1 MLEKRKTEGDEDMEH
16 LTYGTLV
23 EKHRQTILDAERQ
36 IWRHPE
42 TGFREWKTEAYLAE
56 IFEKAGYELHKAGNI
71 PGFYTDLDTGRP
83 GPKLLIMGEMD
94 ALLQPNHPE
103 AVDGKAHTCGHNC
116 QCAALVGTAL
126 ALKEPGALDGL
137 CGSIRLMAVPAEELV
152 ETDFREDLQKQ
163 GIIRYMSGK
172 QEFLYRGYMD
182 GCDICYLLHASA
194 SWEKVFECWDCNGG
208 ITKDITFTGVAAHAA
223 ACPHLGINAL
233 YAANLGIQAIN
244 NLRET
249 FRDQD
254 HVRVNPILASGGD
267 AIGAIPAKVTIN
279 SSIRAATIE
288 AMMETS
294 EKINRAMAGA
304 ALTVGAEVHIEDHPG
319 YAPLYNDPNLVKLAG
334 EVGRELMDDSQIDM
348 HHPWGSA
355 CTDMG
360 DMSCVMRT
368 IHPHIAGCVGLGH
381 SDDFY
386 VKDPE
391 MACVLGA
398 KIQVLLAVHLLENN
412 AAKAKEVLAGP
423 PLPYASKEAYFAVLD
438 QFNGSKDLV
447 SYGDHRAEV
456 NY

>member
-1 MLEKRKTEGDEDMEH
+1 MDHVIYEN
-16 LTYGTLV
+16 LV
-23 EKHRQTILDAERQ
+23 KKHRQTILAAERQ
-36 IWRHPE
+36 LWRHPE
-42 TGFREWKTEAYLAE
+42 TGFREWETEAYLAD

-71 PGFYTDLDTGRP
+71 PGFYADLDTGRP
-83 GPKLLIMGEMD
+83 GPKILIMGEMD
-94 ALLQPNHPE
+94 ALLQPSHPE
-103 AVDGKAHTCGHNC
+103 AVDGRAHSCGHNC

-152 ETDFREDLQKQ
+152 ETDFRAELQKQ
-163 GIIRYMSGK
+163 GIIRYLSGK

-194 SWEKVFECWDCNGG
+194 SWEKDFECWDCNGG
-208 ITKDITFTGVAAHAA
+208 ITKEITFTGVAAHAA

-233 YAANLGIQAIN
+233 YAANLGLQAVN
-244 NLRET
+244 SLRET
-249 FRDQD
+249 FREQD
-254 HVRVNPILASGGD
+254 HVRVNPIITAGGD
-267 AIGAIPAKVTIN
+267 AIGAIPSSVTIHA
-279 SSIRAATIE
+279 SIRAATME
-288 AMMETS
+288 AMMQTS

-304 ALTVGAEVHIEDHPG
+304 ALTMGAEVHIEDSPG
-319 YAPLYNDPNLVKLAG
+319 YAPLYNDPGLVRLAG
-334 EVGRELMDDSQIDM
+334 EVGRELMDESRIDM

-398 KIQVLLAVHLLENN
+398 VIQVLLAVRLLENG
-412 AAKAKEVLAGP
+412 AARATEILNGP
-423 PLPYASKEAYFAVLD
+423 PLPYGDKAAYFAAVD
-438 QFNGSKDLV
+438 SFRTAGDLIA
-447 SYGDHRAEV
+447 YGDHRAHV
-456 NY
+456 TF